1 MTVSFG
7 SKVVS
12 HFYFKYIYTHSGLEG
27 ADMILEKIEP
37 LLFSKY
43 DFLFGY
49 PDESG
54 TNGGN

>member
-1 MTVSFG
+1 
-7 SKVVS
+7 
-12 HFYFKYIYTHSGLEG
+12 
-27 ADMILEKIEP
+27 MILEKIEL

-54 TNGGN
+54 TNGGNWEIWKFVSSILRNH